1 MCRRATAGGYGGRV
15 DPRQRLAQLLGA
27 NRGRGSFSARRTASP
42 DDLHIDVTGV
52 GPLTLPVSAAK
63 AKQLIAVARP
73 AQYGQGEQT
82 LTDATVRHTWQV
94 PMSRVRINKR
104 QWNAH

>member
-1 MCRRATAGGYGGRV
+1 V
-15 DPRQRLAQLLGA
+15 DPRQRLARLLGA
-27 NRGRGSFSARRTASP
+27 IGGRGSFSARRTATP

-52 GPLTLPVSAAK
+52 GPVTMPVSTAT

-73 AQYGQGEQT
+73 AHYGRGEQT

-94 PMSRVRINKR
+94 PSSWVRIDSGIGTER
-104 QWNAH
+104 